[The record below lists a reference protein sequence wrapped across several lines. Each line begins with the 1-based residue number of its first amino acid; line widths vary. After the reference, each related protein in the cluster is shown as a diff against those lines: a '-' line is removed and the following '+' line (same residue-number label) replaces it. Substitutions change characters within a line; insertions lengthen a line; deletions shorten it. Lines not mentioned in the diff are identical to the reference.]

1 MRQTLGIRAAVG
13 VLICG
18 IFAFG
23 CSRSPTAPSQSATA
37 ASPTSS
43 GADLQPVTQQ
53 ANLSIEDLESRGW
66 DCRSSPFA
74 PTRATCS
81 RPNQLHPLLLPGPP
95 PPPDRPASITL
106 LVFDNGAFIGTSLLI
121 RSDLYHGQ
129 PCKLDERPLHV
140 HRSDWLLRVSASVA
154 GELTCDC
161 ATAARQ

>member
-18 IFAFG
+18 MFAFG
-23 CSRSPTAPSQSATA
+23 CSQPPTAPSQSATA

-43 GADLQPVTQQ
+43 GAELQPATQQ

-95 PPPDRPASITL
+95 PPADRPASITL
-106 LVFDNGAFIGTSLLI
+106 LVFDNGAFFGTSLLI

-129 PCKLDERPLHV
+129 ACNSTNGPYTFIARIGYYECQ
-140 HRSDWLLRVSASVA
+140 HRSQAS
-154 GELTCDC
+154 
-161 ATAARQ
+161 

>member
-23 CSRSPTAPSQSATA
+23 CSHSPSAPSQSAA
-37 ASPTSS
+37 AAAPTSR
-43 GADLQPVTQQ
+43 GADVQPATQE

-66 DCRSSPFA
+66 DCRPAPIA

-81 RPNQLHPLLLPGPP
+81 RPNQLHPVLLPGPP

-106 LVFDNGAFIGTSLLI
+106 
-121 RSDLYHGQ
+121 
-129 PCKLDERPLHV
+129 
-140 HRSDWLLRVSASVA
+140 
-154 GELTCDC
+154 
-161 ATAARQ
+161 